1 MAIVAWTMAGAS
13 VAAAA
18 IALGTEGRVVEE
30 ESGAKVLGIACDQ
43 EGHVVAV
50 SLWVGEAGGYTLV
63 LPPGSCGEAGK

>member
-18 IALGTEGRVVEE
+18 IALGTEGKAEE

-43 EGHVVAV
+43 EGRVVAV